1 MTESILS
8 GLAAGY
14 ALALPI
20 GAIAALMVSLAAHTS
35 LRVGIAAAL
44 GIATADGLYA
54 LTAVLGGAAA
64 AHLVEPITQ
73 PLKWLAALVLSTLAV
88 RIAITTF
95 RRRQESSAQAPI
107 HPAVLTRSAGAYAGF
122 LGMTLLNPYTII
134 YFTSLVLSRDD
145 TANVT
150 AATQCGYIAA
160 IFTASASWFVL
171 LAVSGAMLGRF
182 ITGHRGRVVTG
193 LVSSLAIGALAA
205 NALLSA

>member
-1 MTESILS
+1 MTESFLS
-8 GLAAGY
+8 GLVAGY

-54 LTAVLGGAAA
+54 LAAVLGGAAA

-73 PLKWLAALVLSTLAV
+73 PLRWLAALVLSTLAV

-95 RRRQESSAQAPI
+95 GCRQESNTQAPL
-107 HPAVLTRSAGAYAGF
+107 PAVLTRSAGAYAGF

-134 YFTSLVLSRDD
+134 YFTSLVLSRHD
-145 TANVT
+145 TTDVT
-150 AATQCGYIAA
+150 AATQSGYIAA

-171 LAVSGAMLGRF
+171 LAITGATLGRF

-193 LVSSLAIGALAA
+193 LVSSLAIGALAV